1 MITSSTVTLLQ
12 WKIGVENSSM
22 SNERSHQLAKIVG
35 ITLSMVPKKQVGEM
49 ITSSTNTVYQST
61 TGV

>member
-1 MITSSTVTLLQ
+1 
-12 WKIGVENSSM
+12 M
-22 SNERSHQLAKIVG
+22 SNEISHQLAKIVG

-49 ITSSTNTVYQST
+49 ITSSKNTLYQST